1 MMSLE
6 KRRILLIDDD
16 PLIRRIV
23 TKTLSADG
31 YQVQEAGS
39 GAEGLA
45 FAQNHPPDL
54 ILLDLMMPGMDGFQ
68 VCAQLRQNS
77 MTANVPILMLTALD
91 QTEAKVRGLKIGADD
106 YVTKPFNLDELQTR
120 IAIHLRRSERDLD
133 ANPLTILPGN
143 VAIERTIRQR
153 LGTSQPLAVMYID
166 LANFKEFNDEYGWLK
181 GDEIIKMMARQITDT
196 VRREG
201 NPDDFIGHVGG
212 DDFIVLTNP
221 SRAESI
227 AQIVIARFD
236 IEILLFYP
244 EEVRTRGYIETIDR
258 RGKPFRAP
266 IVTASIAIVTNEQVQ
281 LHHPGQVSAR
291 AAELKKYVK
300 SLSGSQYAFDRRRK

>member
-45 FAQNHPPDL
+45 LAQNQPPDL

-77 MTANVPILMLTALD
+77 LTANVPILMLTALD
-91 QTEAKVRGLKIGADD
+91 QTETKVRGLKVGADD
-106 YVTKPFNLDELQTR
+106 YVTKPFNLDELQMR
-120 IAIHLRRSERDLD
+120 IAIHLRRSERDLN
-133 ANPLTILPGN
+133 ANPLTTLPGN

-153 LGTSQPLAVMYID
+153 LATPQPLAVMYID
-166 LANFKEFNDEYGWLK
+166 LTNFKEYNDEYGWLK
-181 GDEIIKMMARQITDT
+181 GDEVIKMLARQIADT
-196 VRREG
+196 LRREG
-201 NPDDFIGHVGG
+201 NSDDFIGHVGG
-212 DDFIVLTNP
+212 DDFIVLTTP
-221 SRAESI
+221 AHAEPI
-227 AQIVIARFD
+227 AQILIARFD
-236 IEILLFYP
+236 LEILLFYP
-244 EEVRTRGYIETIDR
+244 EEVRTRGYTESVDR
-258 RGKPFRAP
+258 RGNPFRAP
-266 IVTASIAIVTNEQVQ
+266 IVTVSIAIVTNEQVK

-300 SLSGSQYAFDRRRK
+300 SLPGSQFAFDRRHK

>member
-1 MMSLE
+1 MTDLE
-6 KRRILLIDDD
+6 NRKILLIDDD

-23 TKTLSADG
+23 TKTLTAEG

-45 FAQNHPPDL
+45 LAQSQPPDL
-54 ILLDLMMPGMDGFQ
+54 VLLDLMMPGMDGFQ

-77 MTANVPILMLTALD
+77 LTANVPILMLTALD
-91 QTEAKVRGLKIGADD
+91 QTEAKVRGLQIGADD

-120 IAIHLRRSERDLD
+120 ILAHLRRSERDLN

-143 VAIERTIRQR
+143 TAIERTIRQR
-153 LGTSQPLAVMYID
+153 LATPQPIAVMYID
-166 LANFKEFNDEYGWLK
+166 LTNFKEYNDEYGWLK
-181 GDEIIKMMARQITDT
+181 GDEIIKMLARQITDT

-212 DDFIVLTNP
+212 DDFIVLTTP
-221 SRAESI
+221 ARAEPI
-227 AQIVIARFD
+227 AQIIIARFD
-236 IEILLFYP
+236 IEIQLFYP
-244 EEVRTRGYIETIDR
+244 EEARTRGYIETVDR

-266 IVTASIAIVTNEQVQ
+266 IVTVSIAIVTNEQTT
-281 LHHPGQVSAR
+281 LHHPGQISAR

-300 SLSGSQYAFDRRRK
+300 SLSGSQSAFDRRRK

>member
-1 MMSLE
+1 MTSLE
-6 KRRILLIDDD
+6 KRKILLIDDD

-23 TKTLSADG
+23 TKTLTADG

-39 GAEGLA
+39 GVEGLA
-45 FAQNHPPDL
+45 LAQSQAPDL

-77 MTANVPILMLTALD
+77 LTANVPILMLTALD
-91 QTEAKVRGLKIGADD
+91 QTEAKVRGLKTGADD
-106 YVTKPFNLDELQTR
+106 YVTKPFNLDELQAR

-133 ANPLTILPGN
+133 ANPLTTLPGN
-143 VAIERTIRQR
+143 VAIERTLRQR
-153 LGTSQPLAVMYID
+153 LTTPRPLAVMYID
-166 LANFKEFNDEYGWLK
+166 LANFKEYNDEYGWLK
-181 GDEIIKMMARQITDT
+181 GDEIIKMLARQITDT

-201 NPDDFIGHVGG
+201 NAEDFVGHIGG
-212 DDFIVLTNP
+212 DDFIALTTP
-221 SRAESI
+221 VRAEPI

-244 EEVRTRGYIETIDR
+244 EEVRTRGYIESIDR

-266 IVTASIAIVTNEQVQ
+266 IVTVSIAIVTNEQIK

-300 SLSGSQYAFDRRRK
+300 SLPGSQYAFDRRRK